1 MGTVNDGDSKLEDNV
16 IKDIEVS
23 SNLCVPTLS
32 FISYK
37 SPSSIRI
44 LERFSRKGNFKKW
57 DVVRFVDKF
66 GHEGVGIIESIVPFL
81 IREDDIT
88 LYGNISYYVYPF
100 FVDGKVVGNNFYRY
114 SNVVDSDDMSIVK
127 MIGYKNF

>member
-1 MGTVNDGDSKLEDNV
+1 MGTVNDGDSMLEDNV
-16 IKDIEVS
+16 IKNIEIS
-23 SNLCVPTLS
+23 SSFCVPTL
-32 FISYK
+32 FF
-37 SPSSIRI
+37 SSCQSSRSVRI
-44 LERFSRKGNFKKW
+44 FERFRRDGNFKIW
-57 DVVRFVDKF
+57 DIVRFVDKF
-66 GHEGVGIIESIVPFL
+66 GHEGVGIIESIVPVL

-114 SNVVDSDDMSIVK
+114 SNVVESSEMSIVK